1 MADLEGMTK
10 LKLKI
15 LDCEDAEKRDVLIKK
30 LERLKTWEHPRVTE
44 KMAEL
49 RMRNFLGETR

>member
-1 MADLEGMTK
+1 MSADLEGMTK

-15 LDCEDAEKRDVLIKK
+15 LECEDIDARAVLIQKF
-30 LERLKTWEHPRVTE
+30 ERLKTWEHPRVTA

-49 RMRNFLGETR
+49 RMRNLIH